1 MEVGG
6 ELLQSKESDKL
17 LGVEINSSL
26 DWSTHV
32 DKLCST
38 LKQRIGLLTR
48 AKYKVNSEKI
58 DVIADAIFT
67 SKLRYAIAV
76 YSTPKFEFNNMEQAM
91 DPNIAKLQVI
101 QNDLMRMQAG
111 QSRKDHTNMQQ
122 LRESK
127 KIMSVN
133 QISCYHV
140 GIEMFNIIYNSS
152 SQSLQENMKIQERGY
167 SLRNLKDGQVKVPN
181 KGKKSC
187 TGFSYTGPKFWN
199 NLPSDIR
206 TTEKRETFKLKLK
219 NWIWSNIPSI

>member
-1 MEVGG
+1 
-6 ELLQSKESDKL
+6 
-17 LGVEINSSL
+17 
-26 DWSTHV
+26 
-32 DKLCST
+32 
-38 LKQRIGLLTR
+38 
-48 AKYKVNSEKI
+48 
-58 DVIADAIFT
+58 
-67 SKLRYAIAV
+67 
-76 YSTPKFEFNNMEQAM
+76 
-91 DPNIAKLQVI
+91 
-101 QNDLMRMQAG
+101 MQ
-111 QSRKDHTNMQQ
+111 T

-199 NLPSDIR
+199 HLPGDIR
-206 TTEKRETFKLKLK
+206 TTENRETFKPKLK
-219 NWIWSNIPSI
+219 DWIWSNIPSI